1 MASMTIRF
9 SCTCGALFEV
19 SGENAGRSG
28 RCTRCGAE
36 MVIPHVSDEQIPVVT
51 RDTVP
56 SKSLQSGA
64 TAVLQETISA
74 DFRQSA
80 PRFCPFCGNEAGEG
94 ADMCPTC
101 FRQIRPRSEKS
112 FPGASLTPA
121 EWVLVTIFAPVGF
134 LGGFVSL
141 ILGNR
146 KGLHMIGLST
156 LSMLMMWLMLAIL
169 RCSGAH

>member
-1 MASMTIRF
+1 MTIRF

-36 MVIPHVSDEQIPVVT
+36 MLIPHVSDDQIPGAT
-51 RDTVP
+51 QNTAPPARP
-56 SKSLQSGA
+56 QSGPVA
-64 TAVLQETISA
+64 SREQTPSV

-80 PRFCPFCGNEAGEG
+80 PRFCPFCGKEAGES
-94 ADMCPTC
+94 ADICPTC
-101 FRQIRPRSEKS
+101 FRQIRPRTEKS
-112 FPGASLTPA
+112 SPGILLTPA
-121 EWVLVTIFAPVGF
+121 DWILVTVFAPLGF
-134 LGGFVSL
+134 MWGFVSL

-156 LSMLMMWLMLAIL
+156 LTMLMIWIILAMM
-169 RCSGAH
+169 RYSGAH